1 MSDSKPVSTLL
12 PPEVREA
19 LIKASRT
26 PGTERERTIAIE
38 KATRLARRTQP
49 KLFKEEDHEN

>member
-12 PPEVREA
+12 PPELREA
-19 LIKASRT
+19 LIRASRIQ
-26 PGTERERTIAIE
+26 GTDRERTIAIE

-49 KLFKEEDHEN
+49 NLFKEEDHEN